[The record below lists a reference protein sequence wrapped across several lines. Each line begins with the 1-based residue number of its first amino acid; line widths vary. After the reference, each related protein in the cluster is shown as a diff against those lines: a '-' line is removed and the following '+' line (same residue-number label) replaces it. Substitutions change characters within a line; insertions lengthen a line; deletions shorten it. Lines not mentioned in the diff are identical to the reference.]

1 MRKLKLVLGT
11 YNSPPVGTSQEQFE
25 KTYQYSYK
33 PFLTI
38 LYKYAMLRGA
48 FHFSG
53 TLLEW
58 LEEKHPEFNMVLNEM
73 VKRKQIELL
82 GGGYYSPIF
91 PIIPSKDRLGQIELL
106 TTYIRKKFSKRPRGC
121 WITEGVWEP
130 SITSTIKSSGMEYLF
145 LDDVLFFQSGI
156 TEEHIYRPFI
166 TDDQGKTAIVLPL
179 HNNYINKM
187 FIEKPETLV
196 QELAV
201 LSEHAERNIIVNLLL
216 NGDFFMVNSSH
227 YSNFFS
233 EGGWL
238 ERFLQALT
246 EHNTTIETT
255 LPGRFVRSL
264 GPVERVY
271 FPSHFLKNNYS
282 NTVSGGG
289 EQNGNEFGHV
299 SANGNLFHLSTFI
312 STSSRPNFF
321 RQYITMYPEIQ
332 RLYAKMMYIH
342 LIVGQVRGDR
352 SRKKTAKEE
361 SWRGQ
366 THAAFWHS
374 HDGGIYR
381 NSVRKAVYAG
391 LINAEKTTREKGI
404 FSTSVNVTDIDLDG
418 IPEYLYQGQFIN
430 AYVHRRGA
438 ALFEL
443 DYVVTA
449 CNYLDTIARHREPYH
464 DQQDACNG
472 YDEYMKNSF
481 LDHFYDEEVTV
492 DSLANNG
499 VKEKID
505 FLHSL
510 YRARKVEKERKE
522 VNFGIKKQVTVNG
535 YARDVDLFKDYDFL
549 KNSINVSYKMT
560 TNSPVPITGRFA
572 TEINLSFPEE
582 GRSQLSFIVTHTE
595 GKTELENG
603 KIELFNVTELTLHD
617 RRNRTLITITTN
629 KPATLWTFPVY
640 TITEH
645 YGKKIWIYQHTT
657 CILSWECSIEQKQQF
672 ESEVSLRIEK
682 K

>member
-1 MRKLKLVLGT
+1 MRRLKLVLGT

-58 LEEKHPEFNMVLNEM
+58 LEEKHPEFNMVLSEM

-106 TTYIRKKFSKRPRGC
+106 TTYLRKKFSKRPRGC

-130 SITSTIKSSGMEYLF
+130 AITSTIKSSGMEYLF
-145 LDDVLFFQSGI
+145 LDDILFFQSGI
-156 TEEHIYRPFI
+156 EEKDVYRPFI

-179 HNNYINKM
+179 HNNLIKQMFVEEPEGLVEKIVALAEHTNK
-187 FIEKPETLV
+187 
-196 QELAV
+196 
-201 LSEHAERNIIVNLLL
+201 NIIVNMLI
-216 NGDFFMVNSSH
+216 NGDFFLVNKNY

-233 EGGWL
+233 ENGWL
-238 ERFLQALT
+238 ERFLRALAK
-246 EHNTTIETT
+246 NNSKIETT

-271 FPSHFLKNNYS
+271 FPSHFLKTNGHDEHGHNN
-282 NTVSGGG
+282 
-289 EQNGNEFGHV
+289 NGHQP
-299 SANGNLFHLSTFI
+299 FHLSTFI
-312 STSSRPNFF
+312 SSNSRPNFF

-366 THAAFWHS
+366 CHAAFWHS
-374 HDGGIYR
+374 HDGGVYR
-381 NSVRKAVYAG
+381 NKVRKAVYAG

-404 FSTSVNVTDIDLDG
+404 FSTSLNVTDIDLDG

-430 AYVHRRGA
+430 AYVHRRGG

-449 CNYLDTIARHREPYH
+449 WNYLDTMARHKEPYH
-464 DQQDACNG
+464 DEQDATNG
-472 YDEYMKNSF
+472 FDEYMKNSF
-481 LDHFYDEEVTV
+481 IDHFWDQEVTV
-492 DSLANNG
+492 DNLAHNG

-505 FLHSL
+505 FVHSL

-522 VNFGIKKQVTVNG
+522 VNFGLKKQVAVNG
-535 YARDVDLFKDYDFL
+535 SYHNVDLFKDYDFL
-549 KNSINVSYKMT
+549 KNSINVKYKINT
-560 TNSPVPITGRFA
+560 DSDKPITGRFA

-582 GRSQLSFIVTHTE
+582 GRNQLSFIVTHTE

-617 RRNRTLITITTN
+617 RLNRTLITISVD
-629 KPATLWTFPVY
+629 KPSTLWTFPVY
-640 TITEH
+640 TITEQ

-657 CILSWECSIEQKQQF
+657 CVLSWECSLSAQECF
-672 ESEVSLRIEK
+672 ESEVGLRIEK

>member
-130 SITSTIKSSGMEYLF
+130 AITSTIKSSGMEYLF
-145 LDDVLFFQSGI
+145 LDDILFLQSGVS
-156 TEEHIYRPFI
+156 EENIYRPFI

-179 HNNYINKM
+179 HNNLINKM
-187 FIEKPETLV
+187 FLDEPELLV
-196 QELAV
+196 KELSA
-201 LSEHAERNIIVNLLL
+201 LAENTDKNIIVNLLM
-216 NGDFFMVNSSH
+216 NGDFFVVNSSH

-233 EGGWL
+233 EDGWL
-238 ERFLQALT
+238 ERFLRALT
-246 EHNTTIETT
+246 YENKKVETI
-255 LPGRFVRSL
+255 LPGRYVRSL

-271 FPSHFLKNNYS
+271 FPSHFITSKETENSVQRNN
-282 NTVSGGG
+282 
-289 EQNGNEFGHV
+289 GH
-299 SANGNLFHLSTFI
+299 SPFPLATFI
-312 STSSRPNFF
+312 AKEHRPNFF
-321 RQYITMYPEIQ
+321 RQYITMYPEIH
-332 RLYAKMMYIH
+332 RLYSKMMYIH

-366 THAAFWHS
+366 SNAPFWHG

-430 AYVHRRGA
+430 AYVHRRGG

-449 CNYLDTIARHREPYH
+449 WNYLDTMARHREPYH
-464 DQQDACNG
+464 NEQDAENG
-472 YDEYMKNSF
+472 YDDYMKNSF
-481 LDHFYDEEVTV
+481 LDHFWDGEVTI
-492 DSLANNG
+492 DGLAQNG

-505 FLHSL
+505 FVHSL

-522 VNFGIKKQVTVNG
+522 VYFGIKKRVEVNG
-535 YARDVDLFKDYDFL
+535 TQYNVDLFKDYDFL
-549 KNSINVSYKMT
+549 KNSINVGYKIT
-560 TNSPVPITGRFA
+560 TDSPDPITGRFA
-572 TEINLSFPEE
+572 TEINLSFPEA
-582 GRSQLSFIVTHTE
+582 GRNQLSFIVTHTE

-617 RRNRTLITITTN
+617 RKNRTLITISVD

-640 TITEH
+640 TITEQ
-645 YGKKIWIYQHTT
+645 YGKKVWIYQHTT
-657 CILSWECSIEQKQQF
+657 CVLSWECSLTQTDSF
-672 ESEVSLRIEK
+672 ESEVGLRIEK

>member
-38 LYKYAMLRGA
+38 LYKFAMIRGV

-53 TLLEW
+53 PLLEC
-58 LEEKHPEFNMVLNEM
+58 LEEKHPEFNMVLGEM

-82 GGGYYSPIF
+82 GGGFYSPIF
-91 PIIPSKDRLGQIELL
+91 PIIPNKDRLGQIELL
-106 TTYIRKKFSKRPRGC
+106 TTLLRKKFNKRPRGC

-130 SITSTIKSSGMEYLF
+130 PITSTIKSSGMEYLF
-145 LDDVLFFQSGI
+145 LDDILFYQSGVSG
-156 TEEHIYRPFI
+156 ERIYQPFI

-179 HNNYINKM
+179 HNNLINRM
-187 FIEKPETLV
+187 FIDKPEALV
-196 QELAV
+196 DELAAM
-201 LSEHAERNIIVNLLL
+201 SDRAATNITVNLLM

-233 EGGWL
+233 EGGWF
-238 ERFLQALT
+238 ERFLHALT
-246 EHNTTIETT
+246 LYNRKIETI
-255 LPGRFVRSL
+255 LPGRYVRSL

-271 FPSHFLKNNYS
+271 FPSHFVKTKPTKPAEPSYYKNN
-282 NTVSGGG
+282 
-289 EQNGNEFGHV
+289 GN
-299 SANGNLFHLSTFI
+299 SLFPLSTFI
-312 STSSRPNFF
+312 ASESRPNFF
-321 RQYITMYPEIQ
+321 RQYITMYPEIH
-332 RLYAKMMYIH
+332 RLYAKMMYVH

-361 SWRGQ
+361 SYRGQ
-366 THAAFWHS
+366 THTAFWHS
-374 HDGGIYR
+374 QDGGIYR
-381 NSVRKAVYAG
+381 NRVRKAVYAG

-430 AYVHRRGA
+430 AYVHRRGG

-449 CNYLDTIARHREPYH
+449 WNYLDTMARHREPYH
-464 DQQDACNG
+464 NEQDAENG
-472 YDEYMKNSF
+472 YDDYMKNSF
-481 LDHFYDEEVTV
+481 LDHFWDGEVTI
-492 DSLANNG
+492 DGLAQNG

-505 FLHSL
+505 FVHSL

-522 VNFGIKKQVTVNG
+522 VYFGIKKRVEVNG
-535 YARDVDLFKDYDFL
+535 TQYNVDLFKDYDFL
-549 KNSINVSYKMT
+549 KNSINVGYKIT
-560 TNSPVPITGRFA
+560 TDSPDPITGRFA
-572 TEINLSFPEE
+572 TEINLSFPEA
-582 GRSQLSFIVTHTE
+582 GRNQLSFIVTHTE

-617 RRNRTLITITTN
+617 RKNRTLITISVD

-640 TITEH
+640 TITEQ
-645 YGKKIWIYQHTT
+645 YGKKVWIYQHTT
-657 CILSWECSIEQKQQF
+657 CVLSWECSLTQTASFQ
-672 ESEVSLRIEK
+672 SEVGLRIEK

>member
-11 YNSPPVGTSQEQFE
+11 YNSPPVGTSREQFE

-38 LYKYAMLRGA
+38 LYKYAMLRGS

-58 LEEKHPEFNMVLNEM
+58 LEERHPEFNMVLNEM

-130 SITSTIKSSGMEYLF
+130 AITSTIKSSGMEYLF
-145 LDDVLFFQSGI
+145 LDDILFFQSGV
-156 TEEHIYRPFI
+156 TPEHIYRPFI
-166 TDDQGKTAIVLPL
+166 TDDQGKTAIVLPI
-179 HNNYINKM
+179 HNNFIKKM
-187 FIEKPETLV
+187 FVEEPEAMV
-196 QELAV
+196 QELV
-201 LSEHAERNIIVNLLL
+201 QLAEQSDQNIVVNLLL
-216 NGDFFMVNSSH
+216 NGDFFMVNSSF
-227 YSNFFS
+227 YSSFFA
-233 EGGWL
+233 EDGWL
-238 ERFLQALT
+238 ERFLRSLT
-246 EHNTTIETT
+246 EHNKAIDTI
-255 LPGRFVRSL
+255 LPGRYVRSL

-271 FPSHFLKNNYS
+271 FPSHFLKNNGS
-282 NTVSGGG
+282 NGSHG
-289 EQNGNEFGHV
+289 NGTAAV
-299 SANGNLFHLSTFI
+299 NGQPYHLSTFI
-312 STSSRPNFF
+312 SSESRPNFF

-430 AYVHRRGA
+430 AYVHRRGG

-449 CNYLDTIARHREPYH
+449 WNYLDTMARHREPYH
-464 DQQDACNG
+464 NEQDACNG
-472 YDEYMKNSF
+472 FDDYMKNSF

-492 DSLANNG
+492 DSLATNG

-505 FLHSL
+505 FVHSL

-522 VNFGIKKQVTVNG
+522 VDFGIKKKVQVNG
-535 YARDVDLFKDYDFL
+535 HERNVDLFKDYDFL
-549 KNSINVSYKMT
+549 KNSINVSYRIT
-560 TNSPVPITGRFA
+560 TDSPDAITGRFA

-617 RRNRTLITITTN
+617 RRNRTLITISVN

-640 TITEH
+640 TITEQ

-657 CILSWECSIEQKQQF
+657 CILSWDCSLTRETPF

>member
-11 YNSPPVGTSQEQFE
+11 YNSSPVGTSREQFE

-58 LEEKHPEFNMVLNEM
+58 LEERHPEFNMVLNEM

-145 LDDVLFFQSGI
+145 LDDILFFQSGV
-156 TEEHIYRPFI
+156 TQEDIYRPFI
-166 TDDQGKTAIVLPL
+166 TDDQGKTAIVLPI
-179 HNNYINKM
+179 HNNFIKKM
-187 FIEKPETLV
+187 FVEEPEAMV
-196 QELAV
+196 QELVELAKQ
-201 LSEHAERNIIVNLLL
+201 SDHTIIVNLLL
-216 NGDFFMVNSSH
+216 NGDFFMVNSSY
-227 YSNFFS
+227 YSSFFAES
-233 EGGWL
+233 GWL
-238 ERFLQALT
+238 ERFLQSLT
-246 EHNTTIETT
+246 EHNQAIDTI
-255 LPGRFVRSL
+255 LPGRFVRTL

-271 FPSHFLKNNYS
+271 FPSHFLKDNGS
-282 NTVSGGG
+282 N
-289 EQNGNEFGHV
+289 
-299 SANGNLFHLSTFI
+299 ANGTPAVNGELFHLSTFV
-312 STSSRPNFF
+312 SSESRPNFF

-381 NSVRKAVYAG
+381 NHVRKAVYAG

-430 AYVHRRGA
+430 AYVHRRGG

-449 CNYLDTIARHREPYH
+449 WNYLDTMARHREPYH
-464 DQQDACNG
+464 DEQDACNG
-472 YDEYMKNSF
+472 YDDDVKNSF

-492 DSLANNG
+492 DSLATNG

-505 FLHSL
+505 FVHSL

-522 VNFGIKKQVTVNG
+522 VDFGIKKKVQVNG
-535 YARDVDLFKDYDFL
+535 QERNVDLFKDYDFL
-549 KNSINVSYKMT
+549 KNSINVSYKIT
-560 TNSPVPITGRFA
+560 TDSPDAITGRFA

-617 RRNRTLITITTN
+617 RRNRTLITISVN

-640 TITEH
+640 TITEQ

-657 CILSWECSIEQKQQF
+657 CVLSWECSLSKNTTF
-672 ESEVSLRIEK
+672 DSEVSLRIEK